1 MDEKSYSK
9 GTIEKYV
16 NENLLFKDAKLKKY
30 FDRNEQRDLGKFRQR
45 LRDKFSDKSL
55 EKMVYVLV
63 TDSIRDIILDTIGNL
78 TQSLKSSGDLIVS
91 GGEAFNYYVDFNDR
105 IVTTDI
111 DAKFVPFMKTNTKYF
126 GKLQA
131 LKLLLWDMLGKH
143 AKNLNARIKKRIM
156 SFQEKYSKLFKFMG
170 IGFSKTG
177 PYVTRR
183 YTLIKKKKGGS
194 TNKPSKS
201 DVFIDVE
208 LFALDLNIRFF
219 SPATGR
225 IQEQN
230 IGGILDIPF
239 MRPNEFGYE
248 VAQTKRKGIIYRDAI
263 SGKMINNQ
271 KLYIASKEFLIED
284 IYLMQKL
291 RLRPEKKGKDRL
303 RLIRLARIFD
313 KRVTAADSMESAF
326 KKVRGKIVSKTTK
339 SVTKHRN
346 VNVKK
351 AKKVDPRKYSKFT
364 TEPSKER
371 LSKQLVH
378 GLKPV
383 NNKINVEG
391 FEKTHGNQR
400 FNLKNLKWKNVKNNA
415 YVKNEFS
422 LRPTQAKTLPKN
434 VNTSKTLYGY
444 KANRNNW
451 VSKDLLNN
459 AAAIPFIGLKK

>member
-9 GTIEKYV
+9 VTIEKFM
-16 NENLLFKDAKLKKY
+16 NENLFFKDAKLKKY
-30 FDRNEQRDLGKFRQR
+30 FDRNEQRDLGKFRER
-45 LRDKFSDKSL
+45 LRSKHSDKEL
-55 EKMVYVLV
+55 EKMMYVLV

-131 LKLLLWDMLGKH
+131 LKLLLWDMLGKY
-143 AKNLNARIKKRIM
+143 AKNLNVRIKKRIM
-156 SFQEKYSKLFKFMG
+156 SFQKTHSKLFKFMG
-170 IGFSKTG
+170 VGFSKAG

-225 IQEQN
+225 IQNQTL
-230 IGGILDIPF
+230 GGILDIPF

-248 VAQTKRKGIIYRDAI
+248 VAQTKRKGVIYRDALTD
-263 SGKMINNQ
+263 KMINNQ
-271 KLYIASKEFLIED
+271 KIFIASKEFLIED

-291 RLRPEKKGKDRL
+291 RLRPEKKAKDRL
-303 RLIRLARIFD
+303 RLVRLARLFD
-313 KRVTAADSMESAF
+313 KRVTGADSMESAF
-326 KKVRGKIVSKTTK
+326 KKVRSKIVTRKTT
-339 SVTKHRN
+339 SVSKHRN
-346 VNVKK
+346 VNIKK

-378 GLKPV
+378 GLKSV
-383 NNKINVEG
+383 NNKMNIEG
-391 FEKTHGNQR
+391 FEKTHGNKR
-400 FNLKNLKWKNVKNNA
+400 FNLKTLKWTNVKNNA
-415 YVKNEFS
+415 YVKNEFP
-422 LRPTQAKTLPKN
+422 LRPIQAKTLPKN
-434 VNTSKTLYGY
+434 INTSKTLYGY